1 MRFSN
6 WFIVLAVTVFAD
18 CPTDGVWSATKPG
31 VTKSVT
37 CEGETWGEMYRACI
51 ADGAT
56 GTWGNPD
63 TQYCLPLYPAEGYGY
78 VDFYYYISNS
88 DYRRIQ
94 SNPSGIA
101 AAVSTVSTGVP
112 QEEVSV
118 HYVVRIMAHLMYKL
132 LITLTHSIRLFKFV
146 ATRTNVRWLLCS
158 TSSLSLMRLLL
169 K

>member
-1 MRFSN
+1 MNKAFFAVTRKQISEKCGFALFVRFSN

-101 AAVSTVSTGVP
+101 AAINSVYRVP

-118 HYVVRIMAHLMYKL
+118 HYVGPNPG
-132 LITLTHSIRLFKFV
+132 TP
-146 ATRTNVRWLLCS
+146 NV
-158 TSSLSLMRLLL
+158 
-169 K
+169 

>member
-101 AAVSTVSTGVP
+101 AAINSVYRVP
-112 QEEVSV
+112 QEEVV
-118 HYVVRIMAHLMYKL
+118 FTMLVRILAHLMYKL

-146 ATRTNVRWLLCS
+146 PLVPSPLLLCS